1 MHRPLE
7 FSESGTTFPHTTATP
22 PTLASAVPTK
32 ENNPSSSLE
41 ELGSNEE
48 LTSSASDDDLFQNTN
63 HPADILTES
72 SSSDESNIWVH
83 FLFFI
88 DHARLCYL
96 FLAINNF
103 VFALWDVDALP
114 TKQWLRVWGECMMSS
129 LLRNSRRKPA
139 SLENQS
145 SCVVW
150 IWAVLQSSG
159 ARNIWRREVGT
170 IPWRSMS
177 VHTSRW
183 ILSAKTLHTSM
194 EARWGSIR
202 LYPDMHTGHSRL
214 TS

>member
-1 MHRPLE
+1 MRNWRPVMMISFRIRTIQQIYSPKVAHQMNQTYE
-7 FSESGTTFPHTTATP
+7 FTF
-22 PTLASAVPTK
+22 
-32 ENNPSSSLE
+32 SSSLI
-41 ELGSNEE
+41 
-48 LTSSASDDDLFQNTN
+48 TFVLF
-63 HPADILTES
+63 I
-72 SSSDESNIWVH
+72 
-83 FLFFI
+83 
-88 DHARLCYL
+88 
-96 FLAINNF
+96 LAINNNF
-103 VFALWDVDALP
+103 VFALWDIDALP
-114 TKQWLRVWGECMMSS
+114 TKQWLRVRVWGECMMSS

-139 SLENQS
+139 SLESQS

-183 ILSAKTLHTSM
+183 SLSAKTLHTSM

-202 LYPDMHTGHSRL
+202 LYPDTHTGHSRL